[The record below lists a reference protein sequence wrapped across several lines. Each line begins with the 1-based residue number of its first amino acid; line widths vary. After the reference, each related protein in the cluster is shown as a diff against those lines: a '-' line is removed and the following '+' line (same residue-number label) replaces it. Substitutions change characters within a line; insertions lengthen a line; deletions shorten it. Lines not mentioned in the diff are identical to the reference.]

1 MQEFD
6 EYYIFCERPL
16 LPYDLQLFAKE
27 GAGGEKTEER
37 TDKKKKDA
45 RKEGQVAKSKE
56 IGIAVGLLAMFIVL
70 KLWVGTA
77 GIKFLENFSYVYS
90 RIPDYLLYPE
100 GNVPE
105 LSFARLFVDII
116 LRIITILIPVF
127 AVGVIVAF
135 VVDLVQV
142 KWAPTSKP
150 LQPKFSKLNP
160 IKGFKRIFS
169 AEKLFELLKSVV
181 KLVVIGYIAVS
192 SLLQYVESLYNLYNM
207 SLISALALIG
217 DIAIGLGIKISMVY
231 LIIGFADYRYQTWKH
246 HEDLKMTKQEVK
258 DEYKN
263 AEGEPAVKGKQ
274 RQRMR
279 EASRRRMMSAVP
291 QADVVITNPTHFAVA
306 LKYDPEVFDAPYVTA
321 KGEDFLAARIK
332 EVAREN
338 NVDIVENKPLA
349 RMLYYNVELGA
360 VIPPELYQV
369 VADILAAIYREKHS
383 A

>member
-1 MQEFD
+1 MQEI
-6 EYYIFCERPL
+6 YKINL
-16 LPYDLQLFAKE
+16 LAYDLQLFAKE
-27 GAGGEKTEER
+27 GPGGEKTEEP

-70 KLWVGTA
+70 KLWVGNA
-77 GIKFLENFSYVYS
+77 GIKFIESFSFYYS
-90 RIPDYLLYPE
+90 SIPEYAVFPE
-100 GNVPE
+100 GNVPK
-105 LSFARLFVDII
+105 LAISKLFIQVI
-116 LRIITILIPVF
+116 LRVITILIPIFIV
-127 AVGVIVAF
+127 VVIVNF
-135 VVDLVQV
+135 VVELVQV
-142 KWAPTSKP
+142 KWAPTTKP
-150 LQPKFSKLNP
+150 LAPKFSKLNP

-169 AEKLFELLKSVV
+169 KEKLVELLKAVI
-181 KLVVIGYIAVS
+181 KLLVIGYIAVS
-192 SLLQYVESLYNLYNM
+192 SLVEYIDSLYKLYDM
-207 SLISALALIG
+207 ALISALALIG
-217 DIAIGLGIKISMVY
+217 DIAIGLGIKISGFY
-231 LIIGFADYRYQTWKH
+231 LVIGLADYKYQTWKH
-246 HEDLKMTKQEVK
+246 NEDLKMTKQEVK

-263 AEGEPAVKGKQ
+263 AEGDPQIKGKQ
-274 RQRMR
+274 RARMR

-306 LKYDPEVFDAPYVTA
+306 LKYDPELFDAPYVVA
-321 KGEDFLAARIK
+321 KGEDFLAAKIK

-338 NVDIVENKPLA
+338 NIDIVENKPLA